1 MVRIKERYLL
11 VNILYPLDTTRRTDS
26 NVPAFVR
33 RHRPTPG
40 DLLPRDLVKG
50 IRQQVSALFGDY
62 GSGAFEGN
70 NLVVKYF
77 SKATSTFI
85 LKVKRAHYRLVWAA
99 LTTINS
105 LPLSSGN
112 EKSCVF
118 SVVRVSG
125 TIRKVEEAAVHQA
138 RQLVLAVRAEEASD
152 TRLPTMLEQPTTLER
167 PTTARSLRDRKGE
180 IPIMLPSTSCNDDS
194 DELELAERLNS
205 S

>member
-26 NVPAFVR
+26 NVPAFVS

-50 IRQQVSALFGDY
+50 ILQQVTALFGDY

-85 LKVKRAHYRLVWAA
+85 LKF
-99 LTTINS
+99 T
-105 LPLSSGN
+105 SS
-112 EKSCVF
+112 
-118 SVVRVSG
+118 
-125 TIRKVEEAAVHQA
+125 
-138 RQLVLAVRAEEASD
+138 VLWY
-152 TRLPTMLEQPTTLER
+152 
-167 PTTARSLRDRKGE
+167 
-180 IPIMLPSTSCNDDS
+180 
-194 DELELAERLNS
+194 
-205 S
+205 